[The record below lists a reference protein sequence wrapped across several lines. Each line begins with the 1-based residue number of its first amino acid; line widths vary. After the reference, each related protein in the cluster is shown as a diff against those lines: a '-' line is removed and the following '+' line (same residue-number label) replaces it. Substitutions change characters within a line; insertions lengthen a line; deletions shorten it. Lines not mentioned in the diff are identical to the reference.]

1 MHLTHLNFILAGVL
15 LAKDPATGKILKRY
29 EEGDILV
36 NENLVDVKVSLNS
49 KPADMTLLSTITEF
63 IKARGHVEQ
72 GVVYGVEGNVSIMQ
86 IKNRDFLNMTED
98 YRKARHIRITKFL
111 QEKTLG
117 QVFKRRDNVWCDQF
131 L

>member
-1 MHLTHLNFILAGVL
+1 
-15 LAKDPATGKILKRY
+15 
-29 EEGDILV
+29 LV

-86 IKNRDFLNMTED
+86 IK
-98 YRKARHIRITKFL
+98 
-111 QEKTLG
+111 KTG
-117 QVFKRRDNVWCDQF
+117 IF
-131 L
+131 